1 MMSNHCRC
9 IVKMC
14 SMLSNNP
21 QQIIDDSSDD
31 VEDIVDDDDD
41 DPDIVEWF
49 DGLGQAT
56 IIHIHLISLHSF
68 FSWSTPHIQWYV

>member
-1 MMSNHCRC
+1 MHSEDVFHAERQ
-9 IVKMC
+9 
-14 SMLSNNP
+14 P
-21 QQIIDDSSDD
+21 TADIDDSSDD

-56 IIHIHLISLHSF
+56 IIHIHLRSLHSF
-68 FSWSTPHIQWYV
+68 FSWSLPTSNGMFSLL